1 MASVRLKVGDATIYE
16 GAPIAIPRVGEAIK
30 HDGQLVPIEAVAW
43 DFVGADGVVTVTL
56 VVGDRPYTF

>member
-1 MASVRLKVGDATIYE
+1 MIDDKAIYE
-16 GAPIAIPRVGEAIK
+16 GPAIAIPRVGEAIH

-43 DFVGADGVVTVTL
+43 DFAGTDGVVSVTL